1 MKKSTLTLAS
11 WVIATLLF
19 TFTSC
24 SKYEEGPGFSLR
36 TKKQRV
42 VAEWKAT
49 SFTINGQNGLN
60 SSTAGVLDCFS
71 GNQFSYN
78 ITGTMDI
85 KWTFEKDGKSTVVV
99 NSDYNT
105 LDFENSMLNCTA
117 IYVDDTYDSTE
128 NTTWD
133 FSSDKKNIEITYDDG
148 SKETWEIIELREKEM
163 KLKMT
168 DSDNDNYQIT
178 LEKI

>member
-1 MKKSTLTLAS
+1 MKRNLLKIGSMALAI
-11 WVIATLLF
+11 VLVAL
-19 TFTSC
+19 TSC
-24 SKYEEGPGFSLR
+24 SKYEEGPGISLR

-49 SFTINGQNGLN
+49 DFTINGQNGLN
-60 SSTAGVLDCFS
+60 SSTTGVLDCFS
-71 GNQFSYN
+71 GGQFSYD

-85 KWTFEKDGKSTVVV
+85 QWTFEKDGKSTIVI

-105 LDFENSMLNCTA
+105 LDFENSMLNCSA
-117 IYVDDTYDSTE
+117 IYMDATNDNTE

-148 SKETWEIIELREKEM
+148 SKESWEIIELREKEM
-163 KLKMT
+163 KLKM
-168 DSDNDNYQIT
+168 NDGVDDYQIT
-178 LEKI
+178 LEKM